1 MRPYDK
7 KIYCS
12 SCRQLVKGQEMGKG
26 NIQLLCS
33 RCGKPLYIWN
43 GITWRLVRQGA

>member
-1 MRPYDK
+1 MKLCVK

-12 SCRQLVKGQEMGKG
+12 SCRQLVKGQEQEMGKG

-43 GITWRLVRQGA
+43 GITWRLVR